1 MLAQK
6 GCRQS
11 QNPREYL
18 YPKFA
23 ERFISRGIIPEE
35 SPMAEFYVAAASCHR
50 YTPRRKR
57 NQECNCM
64 QQKSW
69 IRNRVKSG
77 GHDYDGLSF
86 RTQNGNPFVMFDLHN
101 LNATEINLEEES
113 IWIQTGVMLGEL
125 YYKIAQNSNVHAFPG
140 GLCPGVGSGWHIS
153 GGVFVT
159 LLRKMALLLIMYWML
174 ALWTRMA
181 EYWTEE
187 QWMKICSGHLGGG
200 GGVTFGVILAWKLK
214 MVRVPDQVTSFSFR
228 RMFDA
233 RKFYLLR
240 RW

>member
-1 MLAQK
+1 
-6 GCRQS
+6 
-11 QNPREYL
+11 
-18 YPKFA
+18 
-23 ERFISRGIIPEE
+23 
-35 SPMAEFYVAAASCHR
+35 MAEFYVAAASFHR
-50 YTPRRKR
+50 YSPRRKG

-214 MVRVPDQVTSFSFR
+214 MVRVPDQGFPSLVPRQKIASKALILEITVTAPTSHV
-228 RMFDA
+228 
-233 RKFYLLR
+233 
-240 RW
+240 